1 MSFKNP
7 LPEELNKLDS
17 WLDKLS
23 GVDKLY
29 NQLIVIGI
37 KKWMRPQRGEVP
49 GQGTRGAVSD
59 RANRVCKT
67 AKSCR
72 RQVAV
77 KLGCGET
84 GG

>member
-1 MSFKNP
+1 MVRSAGAGD
-7 LPEELNKLDS
+7 E
-17 WLDKLS
+17 
-23 GVDKLY
+23 
-29 NQLIVIGI
+29 
-37 KKWMRPQRGEVP
+37 R
-49 GQGTRGAVSD
+49 AVSD

-77 KLGCGET
+77 KFGCGET